1 MKIAIVRIT
10 GGIRLNPDTI
20 DTLSMLNLPKKFS
33 CAVVDDTKTNL
44 GMINK
49 VKDMITF
56 GPVSEETIKLLK
68 KREEKGKS
76 CYRLHPPIGG
86 FERKGTKKSFKQKGA
101 LGNRGEK
108 INDLIKRMV

>member
-10 GGIRLNPDTI
+10 GGIRLNQDI
-20 DTLSMLNLPKKFS
+20 ISTLSMLNLPKKFS
-33 CAVVDDTKTNL
+33 CAIVEDTQTNL
-44 GMINK
+44 GMIK
-49 VKDMITF
+49 KAKDMITF

-68 KREEKGKS
+68 KREEKGKK

-86 FERKGTKKSFKQKGA
+86 FERGGTKKAFRQKGA